1 LVSQVDLWAVEDW
14 GKLSAMWGKEDAVL
28 FL

>member
-1 LVSQVDLWAVEDW
+1 LASPVDLGAVEDW
-14 GKLSAMWGKEDAVL
+14 GKLSAMWEKEDAVL